1 MSELAYVGKN
11 VIRSDAYAKAMG
23 EARYT
28 ADVNLPGMLH
38 GRLLRS
44 PLPHARIRGIRTEG
58 AGQVSGVKAV
68 ITGADTPYA
77 FGVSHYDQTPLAID
91 KVRHIGDPV
100 AAVAATTFDAAE
112 EALARIEVDYEELPA
127 VFHPEQAM
135 EAGQPLIHEDK
146 ERNIA
151 AHIQYNA
158 GDVDEAV
165 RQAAHVFEDDF
176 ETSRQAHLCME
187 PHVCAAQVEPSGRIT
202 FYYSTQAP
210 SYSRSQMAKILKVP
224 ESQIRVITQ
233 NVGGGF
239 GSKATGKFCI
249 DFCAIELAR
258 KAGRPV
264 KIEHT
269 REEETAY
276 STFRHPFIV
285 HVKTALDDQGVIT
298 ARDVRVVMDNGGY
311 CDYGPV
317 VCNVA
322 GALGG
327 TLYRFQN
334 YRYEGFVVYTNNPF
348 GGAMRGLGNPQ
359 ITFACETQFS
369 MIADR
374 LGMDEVDLR
383 LKNAVRVGD
392 EAASGARF
400 ASCGLS
406 ECIRAVADS
415 IGWEQGGVK
424 EKRPAD
430 SKYRGVGIAC
440 GVHFVGVRLS
450 PGIDA
455 DFAGAAITLNDD
467 GSINLSTSVC
477 EIGNGSSTVLAQMAA
492 EVLGV
497 PPEKIMVIAGDTDVI
512 PMGWGARASRNTAI
526 GGEAVRRAAEKVK
539 EQVLKVAAGMLEARG
554 EDLDVRDEGVS
565 VRGAPERALSLSDI
579 VKANRYRKDGQ
590 AMWAQ
595 VHYDAPS
602 ELADKKT
609 GRGNFSSAFAFG
621 AKAVEVEVD
630 PETGEV
636 RILRVISASD
646 IGRVIHPQG
655 AQAQI
660 EGGFAQS
667 LGFTLMEEIVC
678 QEGQVTNP
686 NLIEYKVPTTLD
698 FTPVEGIFIEEGDP
712 QGPWGAKGIG
722 EMVTVDGGPAIV
734 AAIHDAVGVW
744 ATALPVTPDRLWR
757 GLSETDNPDG

>member
-1 MSELAYVGKN
+1 MSQFAYIGKN
-11 VIRSDAYAKAMG
+11 VTRTDAYAKAIG

-28 ADVNLPGMLH
+28 ADLNLPNMLY

-44 PLPHARIRGIRTEG
+44 PLPHARIRGIQTNGIE
-58 AGQVSGVKAV
+58 QIPGVKAV
-68 ITGADTPYA
+68 LTGADIPYT

-100 AAVAATTFDAAE
+100 AAIAATTFDAAE
-112 EALARIEVDYEELPA
+112 EALAKIEVDYEELDPI
-127 VFHPEQAM
+127 FHPEQAM
-135 EAGQPLIHEDK
+135 EPNQPLIHEDK

-151 AHIQYNA
+151 AHIQYNT
-158 GDVDEAV
+158 GDVDKAIQEAK
-165 RQAAHVFEDDF
+165 HVFEDNF

-187 PHVCAAQVEPSGRIT
+187 PHVCAAEVEKSGRIT
-202 FYYSTQAP
+202 FHYSTQAP

-224 ESQIRVITQ
+224 ESKIRVITH

-276 STFRHPFIV
+276 STFRHPFLVRI
-285 HVKTALDDQGVIT
+285 KTALDNQGMIT
-298 ARDVRVVMDNGGY
+298 SRDVRVVMDNGGY

-327 TLYRFQN
+327 TLYRFEN

-359 ITFACETQFS
+359 ITFAGEAQLS
-369 MIADR
+369 MIANR
-374 LGMDEVDLR
+374 LGMDEVELR

-400 ASCGLS
+400 ASCALS
-406 ECIRAVADS
+406 ECISSVAEA
-415 IGWEQGGVK
+415 IGWDKGKQRK
-424 EKRPAD
+424 EIPTVN
-430 SKYRGVGIAC
+430 SKHRGIGIAC
-440 GVHFVGVRLS
+440 GVHFVGVRLA

-455 DFAGAAITLNDD
+455 DFAGATITLNDD
-467 GSINLSTSVC
+467 GSINLSTSVA
-477 EIGNGSSTVLAQMAA
+477 EIGNGSNTVLSQMAA

-497 PPEKIMVIAGDTDVI
+497 PTEKIMVITGDTDAI

-526 GGEAVRRAAEKVK
+526 GGEAVRQAAEKVK
-539 EQVLKVAAGMLEARG
+539 GQVLEVAAKMLEVSL
-554 EDLDVRDEGVS
+554 EDLEVHTEGVS
-565 VRGAPERALSLSDI
+565 VRGAPERSLSLSEI

-621 AKAVEVEVD
+621 AKAVELEVD
-630 PETGEV
+630 SDTGEV
-636 RILRVISASD
+636 QILRVVSASD
-646 IGRVIHPQG
+646 IGKVIHPQG
-655 AQAQI
+655 AQAQV
-660 EGGFAQS
+660 EGGFTQS

-678 QEGQVTNP
+678 QEGQVINP
-686 NLIEYKVPTTLD
+686 NLIEYKAPTTLD
-698 FTPVEGIFIEEGDP
+698 YIPVEGIFIEEGDP

-744 ATALPVTPDRLWR
+744 STNLPVTPDRLWD
-757 GLSETDNPDG
+757 GLNQTDN

>member
-11 VIRSDAYAKAMG
+11 VVRVDAHVKAIG

-28 ADVNLPGMLH
+28 ADLNLPGMLH

-44 PLPHARIRGIRTEG
+44 ALPHARIRGIRTDG
-58 AGQVSGVKAV
+58 AEKVRGVKAV
-68 ITGADTPYA
+68 LIGAEVPYK
-77 FGVSHYDQTPLAID
+77 FGVSHYDQTPLAAE

-100 AAVAATTFDAAE
+100 AAVAATDLDAAD
-112 EALARIEVDYEELPA
+112 EALSRIEVDYEELPA
-127 VFHPEQAM
+127 VFHPEEAM
-135 EAGQPLIHEDK
+135 EPGRALIHDDK

-151 AHIQYNA
+151 AHIQYDA
-158 GDVDEAV
+158 GDVEGAFRRAV
-165 RQAAHVFEDDF
+165 HVFEDDF
-176 ETSRQAHLCME
+176 ETARQAHLCME
-187 PHVCAAQVEPSGRIT
+187 PHVCVAHVEPTGRLT

-210 SYSRSQMAKILKVP
+210 SYSRTNMAKILKVP
-224 ESQIRVITQ
+224 ESQIRVVTH

-249 DFCAIELAR
+249 DFCAIELA
-258 KAGRPV
+258 KKSGRPV

-285 HVKTALDDQGVIT
+285 HVKTALDAEGVIT
-298 ARDVRVVMDNGGY
+298 ARDCRVVMDNGGY

-327 TLYRFQN
+327 TLYRFPN
-334 YRYEGFVVYTNNPF
+334 YRYDGYVVYTNNPF

-359 ITFACETQFS
+359 ITFACETQIS

-374 LGMDEVDLR
+374 LGMNPIELR

-400 ASCGLS
+400 RSCALS
-406 ECIRAVADS
+406 ECISEVARR
-415 IGWEQGGVK
+415 IGWDENYKKG
-424 EKRPAD
+424 RPN
-430 SKYRGVGIAC
+430 RGVGVAC

-467 GSINLSTSVC
+467 GSIHLATSVC
-477 EIGNGSSTVLAQMAA
+477 EIGNGSNTVLAQMAA

-497 PPEKIMVIAGDTDVI
+497 PMEKIMVVFGDTDVI

-526 GGEAVRRAAEKVK
+526 GGEAVRRAAAKVRDQVIETAAGRLEADPSDLEVSGEKVF
-539 EQVLKVAAGMLEARG
+539 
-554 EDLDVRDEGVS
+554 
-565 VRGAPERALSLSDI
+565 VRGTPEQALSLSDV

-595 VHYDAPS
+595 AHYDAPS

-636 RILRVISASD
+636 HILRVVSASD
-646 IGRVIHPQG
+646 IGRVVSPNG
-655 AQAQI
+655 AQAQV

-667 LGFTLMEEIVC
+667 QGFTLMEEIAC
-678 QEGQVTNP
+678 REGQVINP

-698 FTPVEGIFIEEGDP
+698 FIPVEGIFIEAGDP
-712 QGPWGAKGIG
+712 QGPWGVKGIG

-734 AAIHDAVGVW
+734 SAIHDAAGVW
-744 ATALPVTPDRLWR
+744 MTDLPVTPDKLWR
-757 GLSETDNPDG
+757 GIHARPGEGA